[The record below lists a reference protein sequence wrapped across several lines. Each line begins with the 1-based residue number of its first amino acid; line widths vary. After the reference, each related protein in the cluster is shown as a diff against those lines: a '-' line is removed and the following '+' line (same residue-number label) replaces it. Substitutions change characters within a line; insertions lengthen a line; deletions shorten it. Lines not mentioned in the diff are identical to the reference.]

1 MSSSQASSPT
11 AACTTCTAGAAP
23 VRGLATLALTLGTF
37 FAASSAPTP
46 LYRLYQ
52 QSWGFS
58 SGTLTLVFA
67 VYAFSLLLALL
78 TTGALSDHLGRKPVI
93 LTSLVLE
100 VASLVVFAQAGD
112 VRMLFAARLL
122 QGFATGMASAAI
134 GAALLD
140 LHRERG
146 TLISTMSPMLGMAV
160 GILVAGEF
168 AQLWRNQLGLV
179 FWLLV
184 LLLVAAGTAVLAM
197 PETGLRR
204 PGALAAMRP
213 RVRIPVQARQAFFQ
227 MLPMSI
233 AVWALGGF
241 YLSLGPSMIRSVTG
255 SELAASFGICI
266 NMLSAAAGIWTLRGH
281 APRTMLRFGGGALFA
296 GVALMLAGAHFHS
309 LAMVLGASVVAGT
322 GFGSGF
328 QGALRSMIPLA
339 AAHERGALLSAIYIA
354 SYLAFSVPAIVA
366 GVSAAKLGLM
376 PVTYAYGSMLMLFAA
391 LALAGTWRAGA
402 SR

>member
-100 VASLVVFAQAGD
+100 IASLVVFAQAGD